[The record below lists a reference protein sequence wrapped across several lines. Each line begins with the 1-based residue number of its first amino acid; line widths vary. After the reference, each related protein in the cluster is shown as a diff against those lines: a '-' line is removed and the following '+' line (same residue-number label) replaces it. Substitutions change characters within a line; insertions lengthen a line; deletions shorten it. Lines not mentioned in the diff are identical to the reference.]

1 MESTMLSSGIYLQS
15 YNIKSEADLKK
26 AGLKL
31 DKNSRD
37 LFKAIEGNNVF
48 IDTPEEFIMASYFS
62 PIQIQDISASAA
74 IEAELPHA
82 EDKKYI
88 AGIKLGM
95 MWYDRLVEYQACTV
109 DVGTARDAQV
119 GRYEGAIKYI
129 CDNLGVTRAQ
139 IVAAYNAENG
149 IQALIA
155 ETVDREFNT
164 ISFSMSG
171 GGKTFNTILVRNPD
185 MSYTLK
191 YERPSVANDDK
202 EITAG
207 SLELLL
213 AAMGKS
219 PELNFPACIADV
231 KQKQTL
237 IPAVAYANYAAEVD
251 KVRAR
256 MGVTGKSPD
265 ALQLIK
271 DMFTAFYLDP
281 SDKTIWEIAKL
292 EAHYLNYT
300 NIDPAY
306 TYCRRSIATTMIALS
321 GGTLNKLTDRY
332 FETYKI
338 AGLVGKGLAD
348 PPYEYYYLMMLEG
361 QPLP

>member
-1 MESTMLSSGIYLQS
+1 M
-15 YNIKSEADLKK
+15 
-26 AGLKL
+26 AGQ
-31 DKNSRD
+31 
-37 LFKAIEGNNVF
+37 GY
-48 IDTPEEFIMASYFS
+48 T
-62 PIQIQDISASAA
+62 
-74 IEAELPHA
+74 
-82 EDKKYI
+82 
-88 AGIKLGM
+88 
-95 MWYDRLVEYQACTV
+95 TV
-109 DVGTARDAQV
+109 
-119 GRYEGAIKYI
+119 
-129 CDNLGVTRAQ
+129 
-139 IVAAYNAENG
+139 
-149 IQALIA
+149 
-155 ETVDREFNT
+155 
-164 ISFSMSG
+164 
-171 GGKTFNTILVRNPD
+171 LVRNPD
-185 MSYTLK
+185 NSYRMTYKGFFGADKQSVREINAVSFENLIALMS
-191 YERPSVANDDK
+191 
-202 EITAG
+202 
-207 SLELLL
+207 
-213 AAMGKS
+213 KS
-219 PELNFPACIADV
+219 PDFIPACIADV

-237 IPAVAYANYAAEVD
+237 IPAVAFANHAVEVD
-251 KVRAR
+251 KVRDR
-256 MGVTGKSPD
+256 LGIPGKSPD